1 MPFLDAHRRR
11 VPAQDFD
18 SCVRVGV
25 GFVAAMDAGKA
36 RLAFAASPVN
46 AAAHRTGLRRKG
58 GGNFRQRSA
67 AFFEFVGKDRF
78 KRLPALSEDRA
89 IQPGFLPHVAAR
101 LGERS
106 LRACRH
112 VADFQVLNRHV
123 AEPLRNVESG
133 LVLPVAADAGDL
145 GRNLRST
152 AKRPPASIG
161 AAFLSRKSFL
171 RFPLAPIQ
179 QDEVRRQGQQFAIG
193 QRQRVRDAAINANAG
208 KLGRG
213 SLVLIF
219 AGEGDMPAEGVGA
232 YGRVQHPANALA
244 RVAEFHPTNL
254 GETDTAPLAVEAFN
268 LNLTALKPEIVVQAL
283 FAGSRVFGA
292 AREEIDEGFVQ
303 IAQRLLLAR
312 LRDIGDKI
320 KLGPQGRQFAG
331 LRNVIQLL
339 PGLALVVSPVVAA
352 LLKGEIV
359 DEAADASERPKG
371 MFLFGRRMELETEAT
386 HLHIANIDIGLE
398 VCNMPENAGI
408 RRGRHVVYALH
419 AHLVFITKYRRD
431 VLSEL
436 AISDLRGIF
445 AKVCRDFGATL
456 QECNGE
462 DDHVHLLV
470 TYPPKVSLSV
480 LVNSLKGVSSRLLRE
495 WRPEVRMRG
504 KDKAL
509 WSPSY
514 FVGSC
519 GGAPLSII
527 AEYVKTQREAP
538 AGRSR
543 LPPRP
548 EGRGF
553 SRGKR

>member
-11 VPAQDFD
+11 VPAQYFD
-18 SCVRVGV
+18 SCVRVGM
-25 GFVAAMDAGKA
+25 GFVAAMDTGKA

-46 AAAHRTGLRRKG
+46 TAAHRTGLRRIG
-58 GGNFRQRSA
+58 GRDFTQSPA
-67 AFFEFVGKDRF
+67 AFFQLVGEDRL
-78 KRLPALSEDRA
+78 KRPPALIEDRA
-89 IQPGFLPHVAAR
+89 IQPGFLPHVSAR
-101 LGERS
+101 FFDGPFGGS
-106 LRACRH
+106 RH
-112 VADFQVLNRHV
+112 VHDLEVFNRHV
-123 AEPLRNVESG
+123 TEPAGNVQRR
-133 LVLPVAADAGDL
+133 LVLPVAANAGDL
-145 GRNLRST
+145 GRQTRDTRQRLLAAVRPTLLARQSPLRL
-152 AKRPPASIG
+152 A
-161 AAFLSRKSFL
+161 
-171 RFPLAPIQ
+171 LAPLERVQ
-179 QDEVRRQGQQFAIG
+179 SGGQREQLAVRK
-193 QRQRVRDAAINANAG
+193 RQRVGNTAIYADARKFG
-208 KLGRG
+208 PGR
-213 SLVLIF
+213 VVFDF
-219 AGEGDMPAEGVGA
+219 AGEGNMPAERVGA
-232 YGRVQHPANALA
+232 HGRVEYSAIERAC
-244 RVAEFHPTNL
+244 VAEFYPTNL

-312 LRDIGDKI
+312 LRDSGDKI

-331 LRNVIQLL
+331 LSNVIQLL
-339 PGLALVVSPVVAA
+339 PGLALIVSPVVAA

-398 VCNMPENAGI
+398 VCKMPENSEI
-408 RRGRHVVYALH
+408 RKGRHVVYALH

-436 AISDLRGIF
+436 AISDLRSIF
-445 AKVCRDFGATL
+445 AKVCGDFGATL

-495 WRPEVRMRG
+495 WRPEVHMRG

-527 AEYVKTQREAP
+527 AEYVKSQREAP
-538 AGRSR
+538 VGRSR

-553 SRGKR
+553 SRGTR